1 MVSIRSVL
9 RRAPA
14 RPRRATRGLVVPA
27 LALALVA
34 LRATAAEPQPAAD
47 AVDAPLVPAVG
58 LSESQRLTELG
69 KFFDLSEPPS
79 QDFAKA
85 RDLYCRAAALGN
97 GEAVQRLG
105 WLYFK
110 GRGVSADEATAAT
123 LFRWAGQLGETRGA
137 AVSGL
142 AAAPGAAPTVPPC
155 LARLGIHSAE
165 SLRERQRAA
174 AVPARPVPSAAVEA
188 PAAFRTSPPPAEQRR
203 IAQLV
208 VQHARLYRLDP
219 RLVLAIV
226 RAESNFDA
234 AALSPKNAQG
244 LMQLIPETAKRFSVA
259 DPFDAAENLKGGMAY
274 VRWLLA
280 YYRGD
285 VTLTLAA
292 YNAGEGAVDRFRGV
306 PPFAET
312 LSYVQRIR
320 ALYPFDRHPYDLR
333 VLAGGEGSWLTR
345 DVAQH
350 LDTFEAGAPHV
361 R

>member
-1 MVSIRSVL
+1 MGSIRPGP

-14 RPRRATRGLVVPA
+14 PVRRAARLLVPAA
-27 LALALVA
+27 LALGLLAG
-34 LRATAAEPQPAAD
+34 RAAAAD
-47 AVDAPLVPAVG
+47 VPATDEPASAAALP

-69 KFFDLSEPPS
+69 KFFDLSDPPS
-79 QDFAKA
+79 QDFEKA

-105 WLYFK
+105 WLYFR
-110 GRGVSADEATAAT
+110 GRGVAADEATAAT
-123 LFRWAGQLGETRGA
+123 LFRWAGQLGETRGP
-137 AVSGL
+137 
-142 AAAPGAAPTVPPC
+142 AAAAMAGGGGPAVPPPC
-155 LARLGIHSAE
+155 LARLGIHSVE
-165 SLRERQRAA
+165 VLRDRQRAA
-174 AVPARPVPSAAVEA
+174 AVPARPVPSATVDA
-188 PAAFRTSPPPAEQRR
+188 PAAFRPGAAPAEQRR

-244 LMQLIPETAKRFSVA
+244 LMQLIPETARRFSVS
-259 DPFDAAENLKGGMAY
+259 DPFDAAENIKGGMAY

-306 PPFAET
+306 PPFPET

-320 ALYPFDRHPYDLR
+320 ALYPFDRHPFDLR
-333 VLAGGEGSWLTR
+333 VLAAGERSWVDR

-350 LDTFEAGAPHV
+350 LDTIGSGTPQP

>member
-1 MVSIRSVL
+1 VL
-9 RRAPA
+9 AA
-14 RPRRATRGLVVPA
+14 PA
-27 LALALVA
+27 LALALAV
-34 LRATAAEPQPAAD
+34 LPAASGAQTTD
-47 AVDAPLVPAVG
+47 EPAAPAVP

-69 KFFDLSEPPS
+69 KFFELSEPPS
-79 QDFAKA
+79 QDFDKA

-110 GRGVSADEATAAT
+110 GNGVAVDEATAAT
-123 LFRWAGQLGETRGA
+123 LFSWATQLGQTRGA
-137 AVSGL
+137 AVTAL
-142 AAAPGAAPTVPPC
+142 AAAPGVAGNPPPC
-155 LARLGIHSAE
+155 LTRQGIHSVE
-165 SLRERQRAA
+165 SLKERQRAS
-174 AVPARPVPSAAVEA
+174 ARPAPSATVDA
-188 PAAFRTSPPPAEQRR
+188 PATFRATPAPAEQRR
-203 IAQLV
+203 IAQIV

-244 LMQLIPETAKRFSVA
+244 LMQLIPETARRFSVS
-259 DPFDAAENLKGGMAY
+259 DPFDPAENIKGGMAY

-306 PPFAET
+306 PPFPET

-320 ALYPFDRHPYDLR
+320 ALYPFDRHPFDLR
-333 VLAGGEGSWLTR
+333 VLAAGEGSWVDR

-350 LDTFEAGAPHV
+350 LDTIGAGTPQP

>member
-1 MVSIRSVL
+1 V
-9 RRAPA
+9 PA
-14 RPRRATRGLVVPA
+14 A
-27 LALALVA
+27 LALALLA
-34 LRATAAEPQPAAD
+34 GPAAAAD
-47 AVDAPLVPAVG
+47 APTAEAPSADDPAAAPAVP
-58 LSESQRLTELG
+58 LTESQRLTELG

-79 QDFAKA
+79 QDFGKA
-85 RDLYCRAAALGN
+85 RDLYCRAAAMGHA
-97 GEAVQRLG
+97 EAVQRLG

-110 GRGVSADEATAAT
+110 GRGVAVDEATAAT
-123 LFRWAGQLGETRGA
+123 LFRWAGQLGETRGP
-137 AVSGL
+137 
-142 AAAPGAAPTVPPC
+142 AAAAASAGGASVPPPC
-155 LARLGIHSAE
+155 LARLGIHSVE
-165 SLRERQRAA
+165 GLRDRQRASA
-174 AVPARPVPSAAVEA
+174 TPARPVPSATVDA
-188 PAAFRTSPPPAEQRR
+188 PAAFRPGAAPAEQRR

-219 RLVLAIV
+219 RLVVAIV

-234 AALSPKNAQG
+234 TALSPKNAQG
-244 LMQLIPETAKRFSVA
+244 LMQLIPETARRFSVA

-306 PPFAET
+306 PPFPET

-333 VLAGGEGSWLTR
+333 VLAAGERSWIDR
-345 DVAQH
+345 EVAQH
-350 LDTFEAGAPHV
+350 SGTIEAGATQA